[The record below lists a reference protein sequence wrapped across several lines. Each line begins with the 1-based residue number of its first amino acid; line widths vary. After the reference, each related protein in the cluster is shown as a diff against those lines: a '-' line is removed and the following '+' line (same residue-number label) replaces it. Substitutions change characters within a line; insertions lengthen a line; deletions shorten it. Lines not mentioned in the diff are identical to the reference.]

1 MLPTRALLMLLLLLL
16 LHAPRSPCLRL
27 LYLAPSLKAGL
38 QPSMGSEG
46 IAGSCPAPSSH
57 LDAELPYF
65 SGKSIRT
72 HPNLASLQAV
82 SRAGSAYGGP
92 SSATSMLA
100 AETPFTQGDGLFH
113 ASSPLT
119 TPRSPLFDMNATAM
133 AGSNGM
139 LDVQGTSNMPAK
151 VGVVGWSSVFLAC
164 EHGTIT
170 LHCAWGA

>member
-1 MLPTRALLMLLLLLL
+1 
-16 LHAPRSPCLRL
+16 
-27 LYLAPSLKAGL
+27 
-38 QPSMGSEG
+38 MGPEG

-100 AETPFTQGDGLFH
+100 AETPFTQGDGLFQH
-113 ASSPLT
+113 ASSPLA

-151 VGVVGWSSVFLAC
+151 VGAVAWCGGVAASGCAPLSMWGPLVLHPVLALDKEQETAAEVQRDVAEAVGFAGYL
-164 EHGTIT
+164 
-170 LHCAWGA
+170 LLQGA